1 MRRWN
6 YVALF
11 LSALLVAG
19 IAPQA
24 RALDIDLRTNAG
36 FTVYGADV
44 FDATGRA
51 VAMADLDG
59 DGFSDIIIGSI
70 GTDGLG
76 NVKANSGSVDI
87 IWGNT
92 PANLGAAK
100 DLVSQSDVHID
111 GADTGD
117 QVGTFVVAGD
127 FDGDGLADLAI
138 GAALGDGPG
147 NIRPDCGEVY
157 IFYGR
162 PRAAWTGITSVTQ
175 RDVVVY
181 GADPGDNSGI
191 SLAVGDVD
199 NDGLKDLLIGGSS
212 MDGPANTKNAAGG
225 VNLLWGGP
233 RPEGGAV
240 DLGSV
245 VLIDGADAG
254 DLAGRSLACGDLDG
268 DGFGDIVIGVPNGA
282 GPGNARAQ
290 GGEVAVI
297 WGRSKLAMGQHK
309 DLATDTDMVV
319 YGADAGDNAGTG
331 VAVAN
336 YDGDAYGDLVIGE
349 PLGDAVSNSKI
360 NAGEVYLIYGKAR
373 GSWPAS
379 TDLQASIAGIGKGFV
394 GTEAGDLLGNCVIGG
409 DMDGDGK
416 DELVLDATLA
426 DGVANGRLSC
436 GENYLFFGGLRSSTP
451 DMINDVTTGAPNV
464 RIIGAWSGDR
474 AGSIMAMGDLD
485 NNGKKEL
492 ALGVPGSDSFA
503 QTRTDA
509 GEVVIIYGFGQSVPA
524 VLQTIDATPDASGSG
539 VTVKWS
545 TLNQDQALGFNV
557 YRQVGV
563 GAYELASAS
572 MIPAESGAEGS
583 YSFLDTDAHTG
594 VIGYEIRQVDI
605 HGDESVIGYVAY
617 AAGSGTASTEFAI
630 RRLATPFVGSTS
642 LALALPARMLGQD
655 YRVALYDNAGRLVR
669 SLATGKVAGGS
680 LDVTIDGAN
689 LRAGVYHV
697 LVTAGAESL
706 HSKLVKI

>member
-1 MRRWN
+1 MRRCH
-6 YVALF
+6 YVAL
-11 LSALLVAG
+11 LLGALLVAG

-24 RALDIDLRTNAG
+24 RALDIDLLTNAG

-59 DGFSDIIIGSI
+59 DGYRDIIIGSI

-92 PANLGAAK
+92 RANLGASK

-117 QVGTFVVAGD
+117 QTGIFVVAGD
-127 FDGDGLADLAI
+127 FDKDGRADLAI

-147 NIRPDCGEVY
+147 NIRQDCGEVY

-162 PRAAWTGITSVTQ
+162 ARAAWTGITSVTQ

-181 GADPGDNSGI
+181 GADPFDNSGI

-199 NDGLKDLLIGGSS
+199 ADGAADLLIGGSS
-212 MDGPANTKNAAGG
+212 MDGPANGRNACGG

-240 DLGSV
+240 DLGLV

-254 DLAGRSLACGDLDG
+254 DLAGRALACGDLDK
-268 DGFGDIVIGVPNGA
+268 DGFDDIVVGVPNGG
-282 GPGNARAQ
+282 GPANARAQ

-297 WGRSKLAMGQHK
+297 WGRSKLAMGSYK
-309 DLATDTDMVV
+309 DLATNADVMVT
-319 YGADAGDNAGTG
+319 GADAGDNAGTG
-331 VAVAN
+331 VAVAD
-336 YDGDAYGDLVIGE
+336 YDGDGFGDLVVGE
-349 PLGDAVSNSKI
+349 PLGDGVSNAKI
-360 NAGEVYLIYGKAR
+360 NSGEVYLIYGKVR

-379 TDLQASIAGIGKGFV
+379 TDLLAGIAGIGKGFL
-394 GTEAGDLLGNCVIGG
+394 GTETGDLLGNCVIGG

-416 DELVLDATLA
+416 DDLAFDATLA
-426 DGVANGRLSC
+426 DGNANSRLSC
-436 GENYLFFGGLRSSTP
+436 GEIYLFFGGLRTSTP
-451 DMINDVTTGAPNV
+451 DMTNNVTTAINV
-464 RIIGAWSGDR
+464 RVIGAFSGDR
-474 AGSIMAMGDLD
+474 AGSIMDMGDLD
-485 NNGKKEL
+485 ADGKLEL
-492 ALGVPGSDSFA
+492 AMGVPGSDSFS
-503 QTRTDA
+503 QNRTDA
-509 GEVVIIYGFGQSVPA
+509 GEVVILYGFGQSVPA
-524 VLQTIDATPDASGSG
+524 QLQTLDAVADESGKG
-539 VTVKWS
+539 VSVTWA
-545 TLNQDQALGFNV
+545 TIAQDQVAGFNV
-557 YRQVGV
+557 YRKL
-563 GAYELASAS
+563 GAGSYELASTS
-572 MIPAESGAEGS
+572 MIPAEVGAAGS
-583 YSFLDTDAHTG
+583 YSFLDTDVHAG
-594 VIGYEIRQVDI
+594 AIGYEIRQVDLR
-605 HGDESVIGYVAY
+605 GRENVLGYVAY
-617 AAGSGTASTEFAI
+617 GAGSSVSTEFAI
-630 RRLATPFVGSTS
+630 RRMSSPFVGSTS
-642 LALALPARMLGQD
+642 LALAVPARLLGAD
-655 YRVALYDNAGRLVR
+655 YRVALYDNAGRLVH

-697 LVTAGAESL
+697 LVTAGSESL
-706 HSKLVKI
+706 RSKLVKI

>member
-44 FDATGRA
+44 FDASGRA

-59 DGFSDIIIGSI
+59 DGYNDIIIGSI

-87 IWGNT
+87 IWGDT
-92 PANLGAAK
+92 RANLGASK

-117 QVGTFVVAGD
+117 QTGTFVVAGD
-127 FDGDGLADLAI
+127 FDGDGRADLAI

-147 NIRPDCGEVY
+147 NIRLDCGDVY

-162 PRAAWTGITSVTQ
+162 ARAAWTGLNSVTQ

-199 NDGLKDLLIGGSS
+199 ADGLKDLLIGGSS
-212 MDGPANTKNAAGG
+212 MDGPANGKNAAGG
-225 VNLLWGGP
+225 VHLLWGGP

-268 DGFGDIVIGVPNGA
+268 DGFGDIMIGVPNGG
-282 GPGNARAQ
+282 GPGNIRAQ

-297 WGRSKLAMGQHK
+297 WGRSKLAMGEHK

-319 YGADAGDNAGTG
+319 YGADAGDNAGTS
-331 VAVAN
+331 VAVAD
-336 YDGDAYGDLVIGE
+336 YDGDGFGDLVVGE
-349 PLGDAVSNSKI
+349 PLGDAVSNTKI
-360 NAGEVYLIYGKAR
+360 NAGEVYLIYGKVR

-379 TDLQASIAGIGKGFV
+379 TDLLAGIVGIGKGFV
-394 GTEAGDLLGNCVIGG
+394 GTETGDLLGNCVIGG

-416 DELVLDATLA
+416 GEVVLDATLA
-426 DGVANGRLSC
+426 DGNANARLSC
-436 GENYLFFGGLRSSTP
+436 GEIYLFFGGLRTSTP
-451 DMINDVTTGAPNV
+451 DMINNVTTALNV
-464 RIIGAWSGDR
+464 RVIGAESGDR
-474 AGSIMAMGDLD
+474 AGSIMSMGDLD
-485 NNGKKEL
+485 FDGRKDL
-492 ALGVPGSDSFA
+492 AMGVPGSDSFA

-509 GEVVIIYGFGQSVPA
+509 GEVVILYGFGQSVPA
-524 VLQTIDATPDASGSG
+524 VLQTIDAAADESGAG
-539 VTVKWS
+539 VMVKWS
-545 TLNQDQALGFNV
+545 TMSQDQVLGFNV

-583 YSFLDTDAHTG
+583 YSFLDTDAHAG
-594 VIGYEIRQVDI
+594 VIGYEIRQVDMR
-605 HGDESVIGYVAY
+605 GNENVIGYVAY
-617 AAGSGTASTEFAI
+617 STGGAVSTEFAI
-630 RRLATPFVGSTS
+630 RRMASPFVSSTS
-642 LALALPARMLGQD
+642 LALALPARMQGQD

-680 LDVTIDGAN
+680 LDVSIDGSN

-697 LVTAGAESL
+697 LVTAGTESL